1 MSRPTD
7 DLPDRLLA
15 GGATDFER
23 RVLEIARE
31 QRPSPAAS
39 ARMAKALGL
48 TTAVAASAATAKT
61 LAADAATAKA
71 TAAAGASTIWPWI
84 SAGVL
89 GLVVAGAVV
98 GTRARH
104 AAPTGDLAP
113 RSVTA
118 SAPPIAEPPAPDEA
132 SDEASTEPE
141 APSSIPGPNRRSR
154 GLTPTSELRDQIA
167 FIDVA
172 RAALA
177 TDNGRRALIILRRY
191 QEKYPTGSFGPEA
204 GALTIE
210 ALMKVGRATEARA
223 LAERFVAEHR
233 GSLLATRVAEIAGI
247 GKR

>member
-7 DLPDRLLA
+7 NLPDRLLA

-48 TTAVAASAATAKT
+48 TSAFAASAATAKT

-89 GLVVAGAVV
+89 GLVVAGAIV

-118 SAPPIAEPPAPDEA
+118 SAPPVAEPPRPN
-132 SDEASTEPE
+132 EASTDPE
-141 APSSIPGPNRRSR
+141 APSSIPGPDRRSR
-154 GLTPTSELRDQIA
+154 GLASTSELRDQIA
-167 FIDVA
+167 FIDLA

-177 TDNGRRALIILRRY
+177 TDNGRRALTVLRRY

-233 GSLLATRVAEIAGI
+233 GSLLATRVAEIAGLA
-247 GKR
+247 KR

>member
-23 RVLEIARE
+23 RVLEIAQE

-48 TTAVAASAATAKT
+48 TSAFAASAATAKT
-61 LAADAATAKA
+61 LAADAAAAKA

-104 AAPTGDLAP
+104 AAPTRDVAP

-118 SAPPIAEPPAPDEA
+118 SAPPVAEPPRPN
-132 SDEASTEPE
+132 EASTDPE
-141 APSSIPGPNRRSR
+141 APSSIPGPDRRSR
-154 GLTPTSELRDQIA
+154 GLASTSELRDQIA
-167 FIDVA
+167 FIDLA

-177 TDNGRRALIILRRY
+177 TDNGRRALTVLRRY

-233 GSLLATRVAEIAGI
+233 GSLLATRVAEIASLA
-247 GKR
+247 KR

>member
-48 TTAVAASAATAKT
+48 TSAFAASAATAKT

-89 GLVVAGAVV
+89 GLVVAGAIV

-118 SAPPIAEPPAPDEA
+118 SAPPVAEPPRPN
-132 SDEASTEPE
+132 EASTDPE
-141 APSSIPGPNRRSR
+141 APSSIPGPDRRSR
-154 GLTPTSELRDQIA
+154 GLASTSELRDQSPSSTS
-167 FIDVA
+167 
-172 RAALA
+172 R
-177 TDNGRRALIILRRY
+177 
-191 QEKYPTGSFGPEA
+191 GPPWQRTTA
-204 GALTIE
+204 GA
-210 ALMKVGRATEARA
+210 R
-223 LAERFVAEHR
+223 
-233 GSLLATRVAEIAGI
+233 SLSCVATRKSIRPGASVRKPG
-247 GKR
+247 R